1 MKAHVYVT
9 LKTSVLDPQGQTIQN
24 ALRKIGFAEVTS
36 VRQGKYFAL
45 SLADGLTAE
54 AARAHVER
62 IAAEVLTNP
71 VIEEYTYRIEE
82 QRGAFLRNA
91 ALRSFSQSCSV
102 SGFSRSD
109 SPLVSSLPVA
119 ARSASPKAM
128 CFAETVLWCSWQEL
142 RTSYDDPE
150 YLRNKGLLY
159 LRKFKEK

>member
-45 SLADGLTAE
+45 SRLADGLTAE

-62 IAAEVLTNP
+62 IASEVLTNP

-82 QRGAFLRNA
+82 
-91 ALRSFSQSCSV
+91 
-102 SGFSRSD
+102 
-109 SPLVSSLPVA
+109 
-119 ARSASPKAM
+119 
-128 CFAETVLWCSWQEL
+128 
-142 RTSYDDPE
+142 
-150 YLRNKGLLY
+150 
-159 LRKFKEK
+159 